1 MRVSDSY
8 FFAGSRK
15 PRDDRDISVHSAGG
29 QRNTG
34 EGGDVPSAQ
43 CKWFFLD
50 LGVCCSER
58 ERERECECECGMR
71 MRMLE
76 RCACVRGGGERRLI
90 GGGFR
95 DFAADVDGRAARR
108 KGGGS
113 CLCM

>member
-15 PRDDRDISVHSAGG
+15 PRDMDISVHSTGG

-76 RCACVRGGGERRLI
+76 RCACVRDGGERRLI

-95 DFAADVDGRAARR
+95 DFAADGRAARR